1 MTNPCFATSFAAE
14 SAFYAAF
21 EAADVDAM
29 MLVWEN
35 SELITCIHPL
45 GAPLQGMIQLRASWQ
60 QIFAT
65 GTRLRF
71 RIININTVT
80 QNDLAIHVVYETITV
95 VNAAEQPRQP
105 IIATNIYSR
114 KPEGWHMVSHHASP
128 APPIEDHSHRLH

>member
-1 MTNPCFATSFAAE
+1 MTNFATPFAAE

-29 MLVWEN
+29 MRVWED

-45 GAPLQGMIQLRASWQ
+45 AAPLRGPTQLRASWQ

-71 RIININTVT
+71 RISNINTVA
-80 QNDLAIHVVYETITV
+80 QNGLAIHVVYENITV
-95 VNAAEQPRQP
+95 VNAGEQPRQP

-114 KPEGWHMVSHHASP
+114 KPEGWRIILHHASP
-128 APPIEDHSHRLH
+128 APPIEDGSRRLH